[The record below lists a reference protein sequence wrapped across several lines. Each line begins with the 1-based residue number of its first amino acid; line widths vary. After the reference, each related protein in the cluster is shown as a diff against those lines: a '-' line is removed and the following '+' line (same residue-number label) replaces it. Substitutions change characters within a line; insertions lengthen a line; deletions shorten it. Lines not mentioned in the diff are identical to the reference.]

1 METIHGSN
9 STEWVDILPGLLR
22 EYNNTKHSSFYE
34 QEMLKVELPQD
45 SLFRIEKII
54 RRDNKL
60 GRALVKWSGY
70 PDIILKIESV
80 HMQKKKKDG

>member
-1 METIHGSN
+1 
-9 STEWVDILPGLLR
+9 
-22 EYNNTKHSSFYE
+22 
-34 QEMLKVELPQD
+34 MLKVELSQD

-70 PDIILKIESV
+70 RDIILKIESV
-80 HMQKKKKDG
+80 HMQKKKKRWLNLMRNYI